1 MCAELKKIKINIKWH
16 DIVYAT
22 NQTVTSFNFQIS
34 KTPMK
39 GGSMGITQVE
49 TLKSKQ
55 WKYLPMK

>member
-22 NQTVTSFNFQIS
+22 NQTVTCFNFQIS

-55 WKYLPMK
+55 